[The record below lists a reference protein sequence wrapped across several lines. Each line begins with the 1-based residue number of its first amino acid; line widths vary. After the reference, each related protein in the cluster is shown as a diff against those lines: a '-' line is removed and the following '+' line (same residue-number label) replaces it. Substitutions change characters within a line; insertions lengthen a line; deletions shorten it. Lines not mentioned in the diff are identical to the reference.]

1 MAISQPIATD
11 KQNAPSHSLSHRVFA
26 NDSSADAKTIV
37 ASTGGK
43 VGIGVDAPSAIL
55 HLKAGTAAAS
65 TGPLKFTAGTLLTS
79 PEAGSLEF
87 NDGRFYVTGTAKQRV
102 IDRTSQMV
110 NVADVTV
117 TNTSTETTLYTWS
130 LSANALKVGRIYKI
144 HGDGIAN
151 NALSG
156 DDLTFNLY
164 FGGTKIGTYTPPTG
178 KFATDAVWHMDST
191 ITVRTVGEAGTNV
204 VHADIQLSG
213 VGVDSSTLNA
223 IDTTQANTIV
233 LKAKWYN
240 VKTTN
245 TVILH
250 QAYLELKN

>member
-1 MAISQPIATD
+1 MAIQQPIATN
-11 KQNAPSHSLSHRVFA
+11 KQNSPDHSLSHRVFA
-26 NDSSADAKTIV
+26 NDGSADAKTIV

-43 VGIGVDAPSAIL
+43 VGFSVDAPTATL

-65 TGPLKFTAGTLLTS
+65 TGPLKFTAGTLLAT
-79 PEAGSLEF
+79 PEAGLIEF

-102 IDRTSQMV
+102 IDRTSVNV

-117 TNTSTETTLYTWS
+117 ANTSTETTLYTWT

-151 NALSG
+151 NVLSG

-178 KFATDAVWHMDST
+178 KFDTNAVWHMDST
-191 ITVRTVGEAGTNV
+191 ITVRTVGEAGTNA
-204 VHADIQLSG
+204 VHTDIQLAG
-213 VGVDSSTLNA
+213 V
-223 IDTTQANTIV
+223 
-233 LKAKWYN
+233 
-240 VKTTN
+240 
-245 TVILH
+245 
-250 QAYLELKN
+250 

>member
-1 MAISQPIATD
+1 MAISQPTITD
-11 KQNAPSHSLSHRVFA
+11 KQNSPDHSLSHRVFA
-26 NDSSADAKTIV
+26 NDDSASAKTVV

-43 VGIGVDAPSAIL
+43 VGIGVDAPTAVL
-55 HLKAGTAAAS
+55 HLKAGTAVAN
-65 TGPLKFTAGTLLTS
+65 TGQIKMENSTLLAT
-79 PEAGSLEF
+79 PEAGSIEF
-87 NDGRFYVTGTAKQRV
+87 SDGRFYVTGKAKQRV
-102 IDRTSQMV
+102 IDRTSVNV

-117 TNTSTETTLYTWS
+117 TNTSTETTLYTLT
-130 LSANALKVGRIYKI
+130 LSADALKVGRIYKV

-178 KFATDAVWHMDST
+178 KFVTDAVWHMDAT
-191 ITVRTVGEAGTNV
+191 ITVRTVGEAGTNA

-223 IDTTQANTIV
+223 IDTTQTNTIV
-233 LKAKWYN
+233 LKAKWN
-240 VKTTN
+240 NAKSTN
-245 TVILH
+245 TVILY
-250 QAYLELKN
+250 QGYLELKN